1 LVTDEDV
8 KVWDPAVRIFHWSL
22 VVAFLVAYF
31 SAEELHDLHEFT
43 GYLVLVLVIFRLVWG
58 IVGNEYARFADF
70 VRGPREVARNL
81 RDIAL
86 MRPKRYL
93 GHSPVGGAMVVV
105 LLAMLAATSVTGIVV
120 QEQGEL
126 MSLAAVA
133 SGLEDDDDDEHEAE
147 QGTVAQLHETLSDLT
162 IMLTLLHIAG
172 VILASFTHRENLTKS
187 MFTGRKRP

>member
-93 GHSPVGGAMVVV
+93 GHSPAGGAMVVV

>member
-93 GHSPVGGAMVVV
+93 GHSPAGGAMVVV

-147 QGTVAQLHETLSDLT
+147 QGTIAQLHETLSDLT

>member
-1 LVTDEDV
+1 M

-93 GHSPVGGAMVVV
+93 GHSPAGGAMVVV

-147 QGTVAQLHETLSDLT
+147 QGTIAQLHETLSDLT

>member
-1 LVTDEDV
+1 MT
-8 KVWDPAVRIFHWSL
+8 
-22 VVAFLVAYF
+22 
-31 SAEELHDLHEFT
+31 
-43 GYLVLVLVIFRLVWG
+43 
-58 IVGNEYARFADF
+58 
-70 VRGPREVARNL
+70 
-81 RDIAL
+81 
-86 MRPKRYL
+86 KR
-93 GHSPVGGAMVVV
+93 SIVV

-147 QGTVAQLHETLSDLT
+147 QGTIAQLHETLSDLT